1 MTNTVQDIHISN
13 TTQKKNWQAF
23 LSKLGITQFNDQEL
37 DVIEQTIGIFE
48 NDQLVA
54 TGSIAGNVIKYVG
67 SCAIG
72 EISKGARFNQ
82 LMTALDNRM
91 ALLERFHQF
100 VYTKPLYVQSFEHI
114 GFKLLADSS
123 SGVLLEKGSPD
134 IQNFLNTIPKAPQ
147 GVQTIGS
154 VVVNA
159 NPFTLGHRYLI
170 EKAANE
176 NDLVY
181 VFVVNQDVSLFRTA
195 ERFDLVKQG
204 VKDFKNVIV
213 VAGGDYIISYL
224 TFPSYFITNTQQV
237 INYQTTIDAR
247 IFKNIIAPALAIQT
261 RYVGSE
267 PLSYTTNLY
276 NQTLVRELEPEIKL
290 TIVRRIAQGNQT
302 EIISARKVRQAI
314 AENDFETWSEI
325 VPETTKK
332 FINQHL
338 AELQMRIR
346 KGQKINGN

>member
-1 MTNTVQDIHISN
+1 MTNTVQDIHMSN
-13 TTQKKNWQAF
+13 ATQKRSWQAF
-23 LSKLGITQFNDQEL
+23 LSKLGITQFNDHEL

-54 TGSIAGNVIKYVG
+54 TGSIAGNIIKYVG
-67 SCAIG
+67 VCAIG

-82 LMTALDNRM
+82 LMTVLENRM
-91 ALLERFHQF
+91 AFLERFHQF
-100 VYTKPLYVQSFEHI
+100 VYTKPLYVQSFEHV

-134 IQNFLNTIPKAPQ
+134 VQNFLNTIPKAPQ

-290 TIVRRIAQGNQT
+290 TIVPRIAQGNQT

>member
-1 MTNTVQDIHISN
+1 MTNTVQDIHMSN
-13 TTQKKNWQAF
+13 VTQKKNWQAF
-23 LSKLGITQFNDQEL
+23 LSKLGITKFNDQEL
-37 DVIEQTIGIFE
+37 DAIEQTIGIYDDE
-48 NDQLVA
+48 QLVA
-54 TGSIAGNVIKYVG
+54 TGSIAGNIIKYVG
-67 SCAIG
+67 VCAIG
-72 EISKGARFNQ
+72 ETSKGARFNQ
-82 LMTALDNRM
+82 LMTAIENRM

-100 VYTKPLYVQSFEHI
+100 VYTKPLYVQSFEHV

-123 SGVLLEKGSPD
+123 AGVLLEKGSPD
-134 IQNFLNTIPKAPQ
+134 VQNFLNAIPKALQ

-159 NPFTLGHRYLI
+159 NPFTIGHQYLI

-204 VKDFKNVIV
+204 VKNFKNVIV
-213 VAGGDYIISYL
+213 VSGGDYIISYL
-224 TFPSYFITNTQQV
+224 TFPSYFITNTQQD

-247 IFKNIIAPALAIQT
+247 IFKNIIAPALAIQR

-267 PLSYTTNLY
+267 PLSHTTNLY

-290 TIVRRIAQGNQT
+290 IIVPRIAQDNQT
-302 EIISARKVRQAI
+302 EIVSARKVRQAI
-314 AENDFETWSEI
+314 AEYDFEAWSEI

>member
-1 MTNTVQDIHISN
+1 MTNTVQDIHMSN
-13 TTQKKNWQAF
+13 VTQKKNWQAF
-23 LSKLGITQFNDQEL
+23 LSKLGITKFNDQEL
-37 DVIEQTIGIFE
+37 DAIEQTIGIYDDE
-48 NDQLVA
+48 QLVA
-54 TGSIAGNVIKYVG
+54 TGSIAGNIIKYVG
-67 SCAIG
+67 VCAIG
-72 EISKGARFNQ
+72 ETSKGARFNQ
-82 LMTALDNRM
+82 LMTALENRM

-100 VYTKPLYVQSFEHI
+100 VYTKPLYVQSFEHV

-123 SGVLLEKGSPD
+123 AGVLLEKGSPD
-134 IQNFLNTIPKAPQ
+134 VQNFLNAIPKALQ

-159 NPFTLGHRYLI
+159 NPFTIGHQYLI

-204 VKDFKNVIV
+204 VKNFKNVIV

-247 IFKNIIAPALAIQT
+247 IFKNIIAPALAIQR

-267 PLSYTTNLY
+267 PLSHTTNLY

-290 TIVRRIAQGNQT
+290 IIVPRIAQDNQT
-302 EIISARKVRQAI
+302 EIVSARKVRQAI
-314 AENDFETWSEI
+314 AENDFEAWSEI